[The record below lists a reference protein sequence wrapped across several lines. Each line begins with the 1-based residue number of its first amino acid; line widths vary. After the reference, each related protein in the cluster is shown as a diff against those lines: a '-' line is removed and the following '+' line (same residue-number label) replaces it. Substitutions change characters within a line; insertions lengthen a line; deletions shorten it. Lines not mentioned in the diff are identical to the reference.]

1 MYEVAKKE
9 IYYEVPCAASTR
21 FISIVIWLKSW
32 MKTWICQTKFDFI
45 NTEKQRS
52 ETVNDNRPQVKLE
65 SCLVKAANG
74 LKN

>member
-1 MYEVAKKE
+1 
-9 IYYEVPCAASTR
+9 
-21 FISIVIWLKSW
+21 